1 MPSYAVAGAS
11 RGLGLEFV
19 KQLLSKGNTVIALV
33 RTPSTAH
40 GLHAIHDANLH
51 IVKADIAD
59 PASLKTAAEETAK
72 VTGGS
77 LDVLINNGVFQD
89 PKHAFH
95 DILTFPD
102 EQALTENFNASWS
115 TNVLGPIYTF
125 NAFLPLLRKGTLRKV
140 LTLSTGLA
148 DPALNLDAEF
158 GYHVAYCVSK
168 CALEMVNVKYAVA
181 LRKEGF
187 TFLAISPGVVNTAE
201 APPPPEV
208 LPKILE
214 QAAAFQKVYPHW
226 TGPIQPPESVEK
238 MLAVLD
244 GVKPEDSGKFVSH
257 LGSRQWL

>member
-33 RTPSTAH
+33 RTPATAH

-72 VTGGS
+72 ITGGS

-102 EQALTENFNASWS
+102 EQTLTENFNASWS
-115 TNVLGPIYTF
+115 TNVLGPIYTV
-125 NAFLPLLRKGTLRKV
+125 NAFLPLLRNGALKKV

-187 TFLAISPGVVNTAE
+187 IFLAISPGVVNTAE